1 MLYCRVDKN
10 ISSKSEEKMKIK
22 AGDIVKMSRKNK
34 DYYHYGVFI
43 GNDEVIHLAEDS
55 KTKSQVVKTTMKE
68 FRKKNG
74 SVELVVF
81 PEIKN
86 GKTTFVD
93 VKALWK
99 TEKLVFDKSWSGW
112 FTSLFEE
119 YGIHTRKE
127 TMHRAKS
134 KIGRL
139 QTSVFS
145 NRRHGFFQE
154 YMDASPEELHGGF
167 KMFLRGYDNTYCVH
181 LIEQLMVIGKE
192 ICAEF
197 LRNRFRGGFTY
208 VNDANQLDVA

>member
-1 MLYCRVDKN
+1 
-10 ISSKSEEKMKIK
+10 MKIK
-22 AGDIVKMSRKNK
+22 AGDLVRMSRKNK

-74 SVELVVF
+74 TVELVMF

-93 VKALWK
+93 VKVLCE

-127 TMHRAKS
+127 TMHRAKN

-139 QTSVFS
+139 QISVFNNS
-145 NRRHGFFQE
+145 EHFAWWCKVRLKR
-154 YMDASPEELHGGF
+154 DDIL
-167 KMFLRGYDNTYCVH
+167 
-181 LIEQLMVIGKE
+181 KE
-192 ICAEF
+192 KIDKIYNVNPA
-197 LRNRFRGGFTY
+197 LPRFSLPKIDG
-208 VNDANQLDVA
+208 VE